1 MYQSYSVLWCS
12 WSSVVFLFSQAVG
25 GGHHSAN
32 GGVRGAEYEVLRLE
46 GLDDDASSSAS
57 PTPPPPL
64 LSAAESDDELR
75 VDSEISFNPRALSAG
90 GRKRAR
96 KTKRR
101 LSAALAAEAETLGTT
116 TNADSSSPSPT
127 KMKRLRLI
135 LGKETVSTVNYS
147 D

>member
-1 MYQSYSVLWCS
+1 M
-12 WSSVVFLFSQAVG
+12 VVSRFSLFFQAVG

-46 GLDDDASSSAS
+46 GLDDASSSSSS

-116 TNADSSSPSPT
+116 NADSSSPSPT